1 VKLFTEEELVSI
13 PDRDRF
19 IRAQCSLEGLS
30 VGDAFGE
37 RFFIH
42 PDIAV
47 SMIKARALPATPWRF
62 TDDTQMALSIVSILR
77 EYGRIDQEQLA
88 RSFAERYDRGRGYG
102 AAMHG
107 LLARIREGE
116 PWHQAAPSLFSG
128 QGSFGNGAAMRVA
141 PLGAFF
147 ADDMDLVVSQA
158 RASAEVTHAHPE
170 AIAGAI
176 AVAVAA
182 ASAWQLRGTSQPGLQ
197 DYLDSILPLVPDSE
211 VRSKIARARELSP
224 GTPVISAVR
233 VLGNGSHISAQD
245 TVPFALWC
253 AAQHLDNYE
262 EALWLTVRGLG
273 DIDTN
278 CAIVGGIV
286 ALSTG
291 VEGIPS
297 EWRHNREPLPNWP
310 FLDREAAQAETV
322 SLFRPTGPK
331 ELALIRESGYREFPP
346 RLPEQPIFYPVL
358 NQEYAAEIARN
369 WNAKSADTGYV
380 GYVTRFQVRAD
391 FLSRY
396 SVQVVGSSM
405 HQEYWIPA
413 EDLPELNR
421 NIVGLIEV
429 VAEFHASSE

>member
-1 VKLFTEEELVSI
+1 MSTSH
-13 PDRDRF
+13 PDRFLCAR
-19 IRAQCSLEGLS
+19 CSVEGLS
-30 VGDAFGE
+30 VGDAFGD

-42 PDIAV
+42 PDVAV
-47 SMIKARALPATPWRF
+47 SLIEARALPTAPWRF

-77 EYGRIDQEQLA
+77 EYGAIEQNQLA
-88 RSFAERYDRGRGYG
+88 QSFAQRYDSGRGYG

-116 PWHQAAPSLFSG
+116 PWNQVAPSLFAG

-141 PLGAFF
+141 PVGAFF
-147 ADDMDLVVSQA
+147 ADDLDSVVTQA
-158 RASAEVTHAHPE
+158 RASAEVTHTHPE

-182 ASAWQLRGTSQPGLQ
+182 AWAWRLR
-197 DYLDSILPLVPDSE
+197 DSDSVPTKEDFLNLILPLVPESK
-211 VRSKIARARELSP
+211 VHSKIRLARDLGEK
-224 GTPVISAVR
+224 TPVESAVA
-233 VLGNGSHISAQD
+233 VLGNGDRISAQD

-253 AAQHLDNYE
+253 AAQHLDNYP
-262 EALWLTVRGLG
+262 EALWLTVSGLG
-273 DIDTN
+273 DRDTT

-286 ALSTG
+286 ALYTG
-291 VEGIPS
+291 LEGIPS
-297 EWRHNREPLPNWP
+297 EWRQNREPLPNWP
-310 FLDREAAQAETV
+310 FLEHDAAQAETIT
-322 SLFRPTGPK
+322 LFRPTGPK
-331 ELALIRESGYREFPP
+331 ELALIQESGYRAFPP

-358 NQEYAAEIARN
+358 NQEYAAEIANN

-396 SVQVVGSSM
+396 SIQTVGSSM

-413 EDLPELNR
+413 EDLPEFNQ

-429 VAEFHASSE
+429 VAEYHAS